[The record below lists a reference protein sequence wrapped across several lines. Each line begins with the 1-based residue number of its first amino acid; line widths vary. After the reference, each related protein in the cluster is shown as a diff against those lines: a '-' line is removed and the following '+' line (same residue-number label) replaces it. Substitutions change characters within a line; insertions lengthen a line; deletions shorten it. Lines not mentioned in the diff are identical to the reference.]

1 LVDLVEKIPRNGAA
15 ALADLIEKK
24 LAQLNVWK
32 NCGGGLNS
40 SNLLLTQ
47 LGFYRNGDEP
57 FDDPYVEGTSTPIN
71 WWISVEMKKGEDP
84 IRKLALK
91 MHGIMPHNAN
101 CERVFSI
108 LGWFLSKR
116 RTK

>member
-1 LVDLVEKIPRNGAA
+1 MQLIHKLLASCFQRNIFKNIITKEA
-15 ALADLIEKK
+15 I
-24 LAQLNVWK
+24 NIWK
-32 NCGGGLNS
+32 NCGGGRDS
-40 SNLLLTQ
+40 ANLLLTQ
-47 LGFYRNGDEP
+47 LGLYRNGDEP

-71 WWISVEMKKGEDP
+71 WWTSVEIKRGEDP

-91 MHGIMPHNAN
+91 MHVIMPHNAD